1 MLLFP
6 LPFLTAFF
14 LIFLLLHLSRYVS
27 AGLPG
32 LVLVTVAAYALQS
45 VLLGLQWGLGTV
57 PPMVLI
63 VLANLLPPL
72 TWLALHKLA
81 GRKIESWRIGV
92 ACGIALLLTLNACL
106 VFGFANGLDVIGIAN
121 YSVFGLHLIWQ
132 GWRKELDW
140 LSSHPLNTILPVQ
153 RTFMIAGAVLLV
165 SACIDMVVLVD
176 IQWNETK
183 ISSALV
189 GYSNLALLLLLS
201 VIFFR
206 AGAPSRRTAS
216 EPPATRPQSAEMAA
230 NEQGAQ
236 EILDLLDDEMTRNH
250 LYRNESLTLDQIA
263 RRIRMPARQVSIAV
277 NSLRAMNVPQYVNTF
292 RIRDACRILETT
304 DMPVTSIVF
313 EVGFT
318 TKSNFNREFQRVTGL
333 TPSDWRNRAR
343 TQGPP
348 RGGKDKRADAPL
360 ISDKTRFVTQI
371 GADRTA

>member
-57 PPMVLI
+57 PPVVLI
-63 VLANLLPPL
+63 LLANLLPPL

-81 GRKIESWRIGV
+81 GQSFEGWRIGV
-92 ACGIALLLTLNACL
+92 ACGIALLVTLNACL
-106 VFGFANGLDVIGIAN
+106 VFGFANGLDVVAITN
-121 YSVFGLHLIWQ
+121 YSIFGLHLIWQ

-140 LSSHPLNTILPVQ
+140 LSNHPLNSILPVQ
-153 RTFMIAGAVLLV
+153 RTFMIAGAVLV
-165 SACIDMVVLVD
+165 GSACVDAIVLAD
-176 IQWNETK
+176 IQWNHTK
-183 ISSALV
+183 FSSALV
-189 GYSNLALLLLLS
+189 GYSNLTLLVLLS

-206 AGAPSRRTAS
+206 AGAPSRRVAT
-216 EPPATRPQSAEMAA
+216 EPPAPPHARTVQTVGVETAGTE
-230 NEQGAQ
+230 EGAQ
-236 EILDLLDDEMTRNH
+236 EILDLLDAEMTDNH
-250 LYRNESLTLDQIA
+250 LYRNENLTLDQIA
-263 RRIRMPARQVSIAV
+263 RRIRMPARQVSAAV

-292 RIRDACRILETT
+292 RIQDACRILEST

-343 TQGPP
+343 AHPP
-348 RGGKDKRADAPL
+348 ARGSKEKQTDSAPMTDKGVVLNR
-360 ISDKTRFVTQI
+360 
-371 GADRTA
+371 